1 VDAHGRD
8 PAYAEGVKEFVMP
21 WWLCPEI
28 FVATMILL
36 GTVTLAWVGLDLY
49 LEGLL
54 LDWLRAL

>member
-1 VDAHGRD
+1 
-8 PAYAEGVKEFVMP
+8 MP